1 MAKTILTFT
10 EEAGKGFVS
19 SFVAVTGRE
28 HIQVAK
34 NYEGD
39 GVTYI
44 EASTDGETY
53 AVLVP
58 PMSGRDLIIPL
69 EVPDGVIIRV
79 VSTDPVDY
87 AAVIADSEVQEPDN
101 D

>member
-1 MAKTILTFT
+1 MAKTELTFT
-10 EEAGKGFVS
+10 KEPGKGYVSEFVS
-19 SFVAVTGRE
+19 HGGRM

-34 NYEGD
+34 NYAGD
-39 GVTYI
+39 GVTYLD
-44 EASTDGETY
+44 ASTDGETF
-53 AVLVP
+53 AVIRQ
-58 PMSGRDLIIPL
+58 PMSGRDLLIPL
-69 EVPDGVIIRV
+69 EVPDGVIISV